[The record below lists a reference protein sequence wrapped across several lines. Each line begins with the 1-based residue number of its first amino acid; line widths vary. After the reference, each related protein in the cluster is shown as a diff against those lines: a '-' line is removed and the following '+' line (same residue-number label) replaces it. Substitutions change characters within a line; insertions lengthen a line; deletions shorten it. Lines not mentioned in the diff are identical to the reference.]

1 MYVYYHVISTINFIN
16 HRIHLVLS
24 QFSYPNPMMFP
35 FKSPLSMVFS
45 WFSHANPTLT
55 ERRKRKRSFSSG
67 SRAMTSARYAS
78 VKGGLMQS
86 TCGVAGD
93 EFHEYGFF

>member
-1 MYVYYHVISTINFIN
+1 
-16 HRIHLVLS
+16 
-24 QFSYPNPMMFP
+24 
-35 FKSPLSMVFS
+35 
-45 WFSHANPTLT
+45 
-55 ERRKRKRSFSSG
+55 
-67 SRAMTSARYAS
+67 MTSARYAS